1 MAESRYGRPN
11 RVDDIRRACEGAVS
25 IPFTEYVGFLQSAGY
40 LQSDASNDGL
50 VVTDAGEKIVNGGN
64 LKELTSRAVTHFKS
78 IRAKRKTSMS
88 QGALGIKGTGAQAAP
103 QRSSSSS
110 HRSLRSAQGTI
121 NDAASSE
128 LLDARYEKLESL
140 GAGGAGHVFRA
151 RQVPLN
157 REVAVKEIREIYG
170 YFAEEQHAE
179 ITRRFTDVV
188 RAGAALAHPNI
199 LPIHDVNLERQHPY
213 VVTEFCANGS
223 LRKLISDAETIPV
236 QLALKYLLQTLHALR
251 AAHKSR
257 VVHRGLKPENL
268 LLDTYGNIKVSDFGF
283 ARLLE
288 RDETLIRQVYVG
300 VNGVAYMAPE
310 IYGDPNS
317 AGPQADIYALG
328 IIFYEL
334 LTRRL
339 PGRRSALPSQID
351 PTLPAG
357 IDDIFDNMTRDS
369 RSERYN
375 AVEDII
381 EDFEKLQGLP
391 DFLDTATQSLVG
403 GNSMDQLKFKDGS
416 TGVSNLDA
424 TDVNAP
430 AVEESQP
437 ARPYSYHQ
445 NKKS

>member
-1 MAESRYGRPN
+1 M
-11 RVDDIRRACEGAVS
+11 
-25 IPFTEYVGFLQSAGY
+25 
-40 LQSDASNDGL
+40 
-50 VVTDAGEKIVNGGN
+50 
-64 LKELTSRAVTHFKS
+64 
-78 IRAKRKTSMS
+78 
-88 QGALGIKGTGAQAAP
+88 
-103 QRSSSSS
+103 
-110 HRSLRSAQGTI
+110 
-121 NDAASSE
+121 
-128 LLDARYEKLESL
+128 
-140 GAGGAGHVFRA
+140 
-151 RQVPLN
+151 
-157 REVAVKEIREIYG
+157 
-170 YFAEEQHAE
+170 
-179 ITRRFTDVV
+179 
-188 RAGAALAHPNI
+188 
-199 LPIHDVNLERQHPY
+199 
-213 VVTEFCANGS
+213 
-223 LRKLISDAETIPV
+223 
-236 QLALKYLLQTLHALR
+236 
-251 AAHKSR
+251 
-257 VVHRGLKPENL
+257 
-268 LLDTYGNIKVSDFGF
+268 DTYGNIKVSDFGF